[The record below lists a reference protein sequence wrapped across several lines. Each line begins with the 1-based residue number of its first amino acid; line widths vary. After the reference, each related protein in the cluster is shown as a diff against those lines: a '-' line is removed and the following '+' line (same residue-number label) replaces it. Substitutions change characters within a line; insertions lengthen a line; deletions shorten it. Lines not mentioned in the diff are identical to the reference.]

1 MCNCSNFVG
10 DDDNTGMELEGSH
23 HINADGAFSR
33 ETDFNEGGSGSF
45 GFTYDA
51 ADGVYSGA
59 DMSLEEDAFD
69 YAGGTSNRRG
79 NASHSSGDGGSWVN
93 EMSDFDGEVE
103 DGDDFDYFLTKRMRG
118 RRKLRKELRKEG
130 GLTKK
135 EARKEALSAIP
146 KQSLIKTTLNALQG
160 KISPETQALM
170 DAGLVSSNPSI
181 LAAQVSEAVQ
191 ENEAEGTQ
199 EGAGIAGTIAENL
212 GIPPTTAP
220 PTDPLTN
227 GNGNG
232 NGDTKKGGMGTMV
245 WVGIGAAVLIGGYFM
260 FGKKLGL
267 R

>member
-45 GFTYDA
+45 G
-51 ADGVYSGA
+51 ADGIYSGS
-59 DMSLEEDAFD
+59 DMTLEDDAFE
-69 YAGGTSNRRG
+69 YAGGVSNRRG

-118 RRKLRKELRKEG
+118 RRKLKRTLKKEG
-130 GLTKK
+130 GLTNK

-146 KQSLIKTTLNALQG
+146 KQSLITTTMNALKG
-160 KISPETQALM
+160 KTSPETQALI
-170 DAGLVSSNPSI
+170 DAGLLSPNKNI
-181 LAAQVSEAVQ
+181 LASQISEAVA

-199 EGAGIAGTIAENL
+199 EGAGVGGEIADALGLETGAPTEPSTTGTGL
-212 GIPPTTAP
+212 
-220 PTDPLTN
+220 
-227 GNGNG
+227 NG
-232 NGDTKKGGMGTMV
+232 NGDAKKGGMGTMM
-245 WVGIGAAVLIGGYFM
+245 WVGIGAVVLIGGYFA

>member
-10 DDDNTGMELEGSH
+10 DDDNGMELEGSH
-23 HINADGAFSR
+23 HINADGAFSS
-33 ETDFNEGGSGSF
+33 ETDFNDGGSGSF

-51 ADGVYSGA
+51 ADGAYSGA

-79 NASHSSGDGGSWVN
+79 NGSHSSGDGGSWVN

-118 RRKLRKELRKEG
+118 RRKLKRTLRKEG
-130 GLTKK
+130 GLSKK
-135 EARKEALSAIP
+135 DARKEALSAIP
-146 KQSLIKTTLNALQG
+146 KQSLIKTTINALKG
-160 KISPETQALM
+160 KTSPETQALI
-170 DAGLVSSNPSI
+170 DAGLLSPNKNI
-181 LAAQVSEAVQ
+181 LAAQISEAVA

-199 EGAGIAGTIAENL
+199 EGGGVGGEIAEAL
-212 GIPPTTAP
+212 GIETGAPTPPPAAP
-220 PTDPLTN
+220 PAD
-227 GNGNG
+227 
-232 NGDTKKGGMGTMV
+232 DTKKGGMGTMM
-245 WVGIGAAVLIGGYFM
+245 WVGIGAVVLIGGYFA